1 VDEEWKIAGYDG
13 EVVFERKETSLV
25 SDCYSTQHVQ
35 VRPRAPGHAPAWV
48 SFTGRVVSHIPG
60 KVREDAEEQSG
71 QDFTLYKT
79 PDEGLKLHV
88 QEWTIQ
94 RRVHRRIGETRAE
107 YYLLGGTLYSEA
119 EAKQRHPK
127 IFEALVELARD

>member
-1 VDEEWKIAGYDG
+1 VDGELKIARYYR
-13 EVVFERKETSLV
+13 EVVFERKETGPV
-25 SDCYSTQHVQ
+25 SDCYSAQHVQ
-35 VRPRAPGHAPAWV
+35 VRPRAAGHAPAWV

-94 RRVHRRIGETRAE
+94 RRVHRRIGERPAE
-107 YYLLGGTLYSEA
+107 LYLLGGALYSEA
-119 EAKQRHPK
+119 EAKQTYPE

>member
-1 VDEEWKIAGYDG
+1 MARLFKK
-13 EVVFERKETSLV
+13 ERKETGPV
-25 SDCYSTQHVQ
+25 SDCYGTQHVQ
-35 VRPRAPGHAPAWV
+35 VRPRAAGHAPAWV
-48 SFTGRVVSHIPG
+48 SFTGRVASHIPG
-60 KVREDAEEQSG
+60 ELREGAEEQSG

-94 RRVHRRIGETRAE
+94 RRVHRRMGERPAE
-107 YYLLGGTLYSEA
+107 CYLLGGALYSEA
-119 EAKQRHPK
+119 EAKQRHPE